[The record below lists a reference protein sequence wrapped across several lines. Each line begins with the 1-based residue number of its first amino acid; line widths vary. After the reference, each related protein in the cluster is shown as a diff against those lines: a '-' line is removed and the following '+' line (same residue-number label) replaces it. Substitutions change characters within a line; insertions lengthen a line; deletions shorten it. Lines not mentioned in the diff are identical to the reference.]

1 MGLINDLATLI
12 GAGMTVED
20 VKALAEMEKGKK
32 DEQKPIENGTEVPR
46 DEKNGAEEE
55 PHKEGGESEPSKET
69 DASVHTSVEIEN
81 LKKELEE
88 SKKLIAELQDA
99 NRKRN
104 RDDGSI
110 KSDEDLMNDIMLDM
124 Y

>member
-1 MGLINDLATLI
+1 MREEGNHTKIDNSTYDAPSDIGHQQAFHPVLTISPRVATYRFIEVSCL
-12 GAGMTVED
+12 
-20 VKALAEMEKGKK
+20 EK
-32 DEQKPIENGTEVPR
+32 EETH
-46 DEKNGAEEE
+46 EEE
-55 PHKEGGESEPSKET
+55 HVEEKEDKTSEELES
-69 DASVHTSVEIEN
+69 
-81 LKKELEE
+81 LRKELEE

>member
-20 VKALAEMEKGKK
+20 VKALAQMEKKGEH
-32 DEQKPIENGTEVPR
+32 DEPESKAKETEQDDKGTETH
-46 DEKNGAEEE
+46 EEE
-55 PHKEGGESEPSKET
+55 HVEEKEDKTNEELESLR
-69 DASVHTSVEIEN
+69 A
-81 LKKELEE
+81 ELEE

-110 KSDEDLMNDIMLDM
+110 KSDEDLLNDIMLDM

>member
-12 GAGMTVED
+12 GAGMSVDD
-20 VKALAEMEKGKK
+20 VRALAELEKGKSNDSKEQSTDESK
-32 DEQKPIENGTEVPR
+32 DEKDNTDGQGTETPGKEQVE
-46 DEKNGAEEE
+46 EKEDKTAEEL
-55 PHKEGGESEPSKET
+55 ES
-69 DASVHTSVEIEN
+69 
-81 LKKELEE
+81 LRKELEE

-110 KSDEDLMNDIMLDM
+110 KSDEDLLNDIMLDM

>member
-12 GAGMTVED
+12 GAGMSVDD
-20 VKALAEMEKGKK
+20 VKALAELEKGKSN
-32 DEQKPIENGTEVPR
+32 DS
-46 DEKNGAEEE
+46 KNQSTD
-55 PHKEGGESEPSKET
+55 ESEDKEVKT
-69 DASVHTSVEIEN
+69 DGQGEETPGEEQVEE
-81 LKKELEE
+81 KEDKTTEELESLRKDLEE

-110 KSDEDLMNDIMLDM
+110 KSDEDLLNDIMLDM

>member
-12 GAGMTVED
+12 GAGMSVED

-32 DEQKPIENGTEVPR
+32 DEPKTKPEGKKDEPDDEGTETH
-46 DEKNGAEEE
+46 EEE
-55 PHKEGGESEPSKET
+55 HVEEKEDKTSEELES
-69 DASVHTSVEIEN
+69 
-81 LKKELEE
+81 LRKELEE

>member
-32 DEQKPIENGTEVPR
+32 DGPKTEPEGKK
-46 DEKNGAEEE
+46 DEPDDEGKETHEEE
-55 PHKEGGESEPSKET
+55 HVEEKEDKTSEELES
-69 DASVHTSVEIEN
+69 
-81 LKKELEE
+81 LRKELEE

>member
-12 GAGMTVED
+12 GAGMSVED

-32 DEQKPIENGTEVPR
+32 DEPNTEPEGKKDEPDDEGTETH
-46 DEKNGAEEE
+46 EEE
-55 PHKEGGESEPSKET
+55 HVEEKEDKTSEELE
-69 DASVHTSVEIEN
+69 A
-81 LKKELEE
+81 LRKELEE

>member
-12 GAGMTVED
+12 GAGMSVED

-32 DEQKPIENGTEVPR
+32 DEPKTEPEGKKDEPDDEGTETH
-46 DEKNGAEEE
+46 EEE
-55 PHKEGGESEPSKET
+55 HVEEKEDKTSEELES
-69 DASVHTSVEIEN
+69 
-81 LKKELEE
+81 LRKELEE